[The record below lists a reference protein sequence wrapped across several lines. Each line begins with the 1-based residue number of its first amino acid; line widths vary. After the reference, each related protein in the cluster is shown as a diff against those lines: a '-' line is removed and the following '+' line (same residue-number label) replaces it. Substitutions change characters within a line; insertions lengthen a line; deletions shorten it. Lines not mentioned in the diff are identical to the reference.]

1 MQKIQNAKTNPNH
14 YLLSLLLTLVGT
26 LLFLVNARG
35 LSGLSGLLLISILLM
50 VTPTLFYIFSERHS
64 LSNAQSLSLL
74 LIPLF
79 VLQYIYY
86 LQAGVPVGF
95 TDPHRHI
102 FTYWNLFTDTGK
114 ILFENVQ
121 SISLNFVGLYVLFRF
136 LSLVSGSDI
145 VTLAGVIPPFL
156 NILIILAV
164 YLVVARLHEQRT
176 GLLAAMLY
184 GWENMVHIL
193 GQEMRTQTMG
203 VLLLFIITALL
214 LIINKKTTR
223 SGVFG
228 AVILL
233 AGLVTTSFVCNF
245 YALLVFSGA
254 VVTVF
259 ILFLC
264 KREINW
270 LVANII
276 AAGLYLCFIVFCLCY
291 LIYVSKGIE
300 PLVAQFS
307 RLIFY
312 SIGQAAAP
320 EYGTIITLSIFL
332 VILGAAALVGL
343 GLLYLLIRA
352 ITKWRAA
359 VCVSISAGLLLILSI
374 GVLYFAGLPVAETV
388 FKSHHYLDGMI
399 SLAHAQADRY
409 AEIYSDFVGAATYL
423 IWGMLAIPYI
433 YYVFA
438 VLKGQE
444 KNPRAVVFCAAY
456 TVLLLFCMVNRLNS
470 PLNPGR
476 PFVAVLIML
485 VAAMAYF
492 FINIS
497 ASVKFRPGKAAIK
510 VTAVLLILCF
520 ITANVMKKPD
530 YIIGN
535 KAPLQT
541 IPGEQDLISYWH
553 RDDGQYL
560 VSDFLGETAQG
571 RKVFASTRMQRYPF
585 LIMAHQN
592 NITPLNGIGVK
603 PEYLKKHQGS
613 LILLQDKI
621 YGESFFQRDEL
632 PDTIE
637 LDQTIEMVRIYTN
650 DDYLLYAVE

>member
-1 MQKIQNAKTNPNH
+1 MQKIQNARTNPNH

-35 LSGLSGLLLISILLM
+35 LSGLTGLLLISILLM
-50 VTPTLFYIFSERHS
+50 VTPALFYIFSEGHS
-64 LSNAQSLSLL
+64 LSSAQSLSLL

-79 VLQYIYY
+79 ALQYIYY

-102 FTYWNLFTDTGK
+102 FTYWNLFTDSGK

-145 VTLAGVIPPFL
+145 VTLAGVVPPFL

-203 VLLLFIITALL
+203 VLILFIITALL
-214 LIINKKTTR
+214 LLLNNRTAR

-254 VVTVF
+254 VVAVF
-259 ILFLC
+259 IQFLC
-264 KREINW
+264 KREISW
-270 LVANII
+270 LVANTI
-276 AAGLYLCFIVFCLCY
+276 AAGLYMCFIVFYLCY
-291 LIYVSKGIE
+291 LIYVSKGFE
-300 PLVAQFS
+300 PLVAQFT
-307 RLIFY
+307 RLILNAV
-312 SIGQAAAP
+312 GQAAAP
-320 EYGTIITLSIFL
+320 EYGSIITLSIFL
-332 VILGAAALVGL
+332 VILGAAALVGF

-352 ITKWRAA
+352 ITKWRAV
-359 VCVSISAGLLLILSI
+359 VCVSISTGLLLILSL
-374 GVLYFAGLPVAETV
+374 GVLYYADIPVAATV
-388 FKSHHYLDGMI
+388 VKSHHYLGGML

-409 AEIYSDFVGAATYL
+409 AEIYSGFVGVATCL
-423 IWGMLAIPYI
+423 IWGMLTIPYI

-438 VLKGQE
+438 VLKGHE
-444 KNPRAVVFCAAY
+444 KNPRAVVFLAAY
-456 TVLLLFCMVNRLNS
+456 AVLLLFCMVNRLNS

-485 VAAMAYF
+485 VVAIAYF

-571 RKVFASTRMQRYPF
+571 RKVFASMRMQRYPF
-585 LIMAHQN
+585 LIMAHEN
-592 NITPLNGIGVK
+592 SLTPLNGIGVK
-603 PEYLKKHQGS
+603 PEYLKKHRGS
-613 LILLQDKI
+613 LVLLQDKI

-637 LDQTIEMVRIYTN
+637 LDQTVEMVRIYTN